1 MWNVLI
7 VESFLEKYTL
17 VCIGFCEIGLCGRAC
32 SLIFTRASVAP
43 QVLSS
48 TPCKSEYSRI

>member
-17 VCIGFCEIGLCGRAC
+17 VCIGFCEIGLCGRVC

-48 TPCKSEYSRI
+48 TPCESEYSRI